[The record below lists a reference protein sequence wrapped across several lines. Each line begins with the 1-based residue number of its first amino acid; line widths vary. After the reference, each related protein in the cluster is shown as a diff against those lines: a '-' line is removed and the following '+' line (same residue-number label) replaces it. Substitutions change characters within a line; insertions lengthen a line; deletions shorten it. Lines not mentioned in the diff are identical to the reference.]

1 MAGVAVIIDDI
12 GTHTRAAPRLPRV
25 THLLNTAQVQVGVKA
40 VNWIRRGTI
49 HAPLKGDCFPILN
62 MAHPTAQLKRA
73 RHYTLLPLCAIAV
86 GQSVDDV
93 HLRFK

>member
-1 MAGVAVIIDDI
+1 MRRKKRAEAPVPRETVE
-12 GTHTRAAPRLPRV
+12 RAARVYSSNTDAAAALGIAAGSFGRLC
-25 THLLNTAQVQVGVKA
+25 
-40 VNWIRRGTI
+40 RRHGI
-49 HAPLKGDCFPILN
+49 EPP
-62 MAHPTAQLKRA
+62 QQRRRRA

>member
-1 MAGVAVIIDDI
+1 
-12 GTHTRAAPRLPRV
+12 
-25 THLLNTAQVQVGVKA
+25 
-40 VNWIRRGTI
+40 
-49 HAPLKGDCFPILN
+49 PLKGDCFPILN